1 MVSGT
6 RTLKSI
12 QLCAIMCYCSG
23 KQTFAATNGL
33 HLSENALQMTTEV
46 ENPSKVITWARS
58 PKGAELRSG
67 DVRQIQRRKIGFGT
81 NRAFCA
87 LSNAPGEHRGGCI
100 GSCDHIHHL

>member
-12 QLCAIMCYCSG
+12 HLCAIMYYCSG
-23 KQTFAATNGL
+23 EQTFAAQTGYIGPRMRP
-33 HLSENALQMTTEV
+33 MTTEV
-46 ENPSKVITWARS
+46 EKPSKVITWARS
-58 PKGAELRSG
+58 PKGAEPRSG
-67 DVRQIQRRKIGFGT
+67 DVRQIQRLKIGFGT

-100 GSCDHIHHL
+100 GSCGHIH